1 MLFIGICGASGSG
14 KSTLAEE
21 LATMV
26 NKSILII
33 NQDAYYKD
41 HPDLSFEERCLLN
54 YDEPSIFDHD
64 QLLEDVQNLL
74 EGRRVSKKRYDYSHH
89 CRADVPGE
97 YLEPHDVIIVE
108 GIHAFYDARL
118 RTMMDLKLYMHVESD
133 ICLLRRIQRD
143 INERG
148 RQIDNISSQY
158 ITTVKP
164 MFDQYIRNYE
174 QYADV
179 IVAGGGKDAKITEI
193 LARIYQQRSAPLSRP
208 EPQKGREKCL
218 KAIRR
223 RKRAGCSMT
232 GPIQRLQRS

>member
-118 RTMMDLKLYMHVESD
+118 RAMMDLKLYMHVESD

-158 ITTVKP
+158 ITP
-164 MFDQYIRNYE
+164 SSRCSISIS
-174 QYADV
+174 A
-179 IVAGGGKDAKITEI
+179 ITSNTPTSSSPAA
-193 LARIYQQRSAPLSRP
+193 ARTPRS
-208 EPQKGREKCL
+208 
-218 KAIRR
+218 
-223 RKRAGCSMT
+223 RKSSPDISTTICTSIAA
-232 GPIQRLQRS
+232 

>member
-41 HPDLSFEERCLLN
+41 HPDLSFEGAAACSTMI
-54 YDEPSIFDHD
+54 EPSIFDHD

-118 RTMMDLKLYMHVESD
+118 RAMMDLKLYMHVESD

-193 LARIYQQRSAPLSRP
+193 LAGYINNDLHLYRGLN
-208 EPQKGREKCL
+208 
-218 KAIRR
+218 RR
-223 RKRAGCSMT
+223 RDEKNA
-232 GPIQRLQRS
+232 

>member
-21 LATMV
+21 LARMV

-33 NQDAYYKD
+33 NQDAYYYD
-41 HPDLSFEERCLLN
+41 HPDMSFEERCKLN

-64 QLLEDVQNLL
+64 LLLEDVRALL
-74 EGRRVSKKRYDYSHH
+74 SGQRVLRKRYDYTAHR
-89 CRADVPGE
+89 RAPQAEE
-97 YLEPHDVIIVE
+97 YLEPHDVIVVE
-108 GIHAFYDARL
+108 GIHAFYDERL
-118 RTMMDLKLYMHVESD
+118 RDMMDLKLFVRVDSD

-148 RQIDNISSQY
+148 RAIDNISMQY
-158 ITTVKP
+158 LTTVKP

-179 IVAGGGKDAKITEI
+179 IVARGGKNAKITEI
-193 LARIYQQRSAPLSRP
+193 LAGYINNDLHLYRGQS
-208 EPQKGREKCL
+208 
-218 KAIRR
+218 RR
-223 RKRAGCSMT
+223 RSSC
-232 GPIQRLQRS
+232 

>member
-26 NKSILII
+26 NRSILII
-33 NQDAYYKD
+33 NQDAYYYD
-41 HPDLSFEERCLLN
+41 HPDLTFEERCGLN

-64 QLLEDVQNLL
+64 LLLEDVQSLL
-74 EGRRVSKKRYDYSHH
+74 TGERVPRKRYDYTRH
-89 CRADVPGE
+89 CRADAQDE
-97 YLEPHDVIIVE
+97 FLEPHDVIIVE
-108 GIHAFYDARL
+108 GIHAFYDLRL
-118 RTMMDLKLYMHVESD
+118 RAMMDLRLYMHVESD

-148 RQIDNISSQY
+148 RQIDNISTQY
-158 ITTVKP
+158 TSTVKP

-179 IVAGGGKDAKITEI
+179 IVAGGGKNAKITEI
-193 LARIYQQRSAPLSRP
+193 LAGYINNDLHLYRGKNPRRP
-208 EPQKGREKCL
+208 SC
-218 KAIRR
+218 
-223 RKRAGCSMT
+223 
-232 GPIQRLQRS
+232 

>member
-118 RTMMDLKLYMHVESD
+118 RAMMDLKLYM
-133 ICLLRRIQRD
+133 QRD

-193 LARIYQQRSAPLSRP
+193 LAGYINNDLHLYRGLN
-208 EPQKGREKCL
+208 
-218 KAIRR
+218 RR
-223 RKRAGCSMT
+223 RDEKNA
-232 GPIQRLQRS
+232 

>member
-1 MLFIGICGASGSG
+1 MLFIGIYGASGSG

-118 RTMMDLKLYMHVESD
+118 RAMMDLKLYMHVESD

-179 IVAGGGKDAKITEI
+179 IVAGGKDAKITEI
-193 LARIYQQRSAPLSRP
+193 LAGYINNDLHLYRGLN
-208 EPQKGREKCL
+208 
-218 KAIRR
+218 RR
-223 RKRAGCSMT
+223 RDEKNA
-232 GPIQRLQRS
+232 

>member
-26 NKSILII
+26 NRSILII
-33 NQDAYYKD
+33 NQDTYYYD
-41 HPDLSFEERCLLN
+41 HPDLTFEERCALN

-64 QLLEDVQNLL
+64 LLLEDVKSLL
-74 EGRRVSKKRYDYSHH
+74 AGKRVQKKKYDYSHH

-108 GIHAFYDARL
+108 GIHAFYDPRL
-118 RTMMDLKLYMHVESD
+118 REMMDMKLYMHVESD

-148 RQIDNISSQY
+148 RAIDNISSQY
-158 ITTVKP
+158 MTTVKP
-164 MFDQYIRNYE
+164 MFDQYVRNYE
-174 QYADV
+174 QYADI
-179 IVAGGGKDAKITEI
+179 IVAGGGKDAKITEV
-193 LARIYQQRSAPLSRP
+193 LAGYINNDLHLYRGNGL
-208 EPQKGREKCL
+208 
-218 KAIRR
+218 RR
-223 RKRAGCSMT
+223 TSC
-232 GPIQRLQRS
+232 

>member
-14 KSTLAEE
+14 KSTLAHE

-26 NKSILII
+26 NRSILVI
-33 NQDAYYKD
+33 NQDAYYHD
-41 HPDLSFEERCLLN
+41 HPQLSFEERCKLN

-64 QLLEDVQNLL
+64 LLLEDIKALL
-74 EGRRVSKKRYDYSHH
+74 SGRRVQKKRYNYSKH
-89 CRADVPGE
+89 CRDDEEGV

-108 GIHAFYDARL
+108 GIHAFFDERL
-118 RTMMDLKLYMHVESD
+118 RAMMDLKLYMHVESD

-148 RQIDNISSQY
+148 RAIDNISEQY
-158 ITTVKP
+158 TNTVKP

-179 IVAGGGKDAKITEI
+179 IVARGGRNAKITEI
-193 LARIYQQRSAPLSRP
+193 LAGYINNDLHLYR
-208 EPQKGREKCL
+208 
-218 KAIRR
+218 
-223 RKRAGCSMT
+223 
-232 GPIQRLQRS
+232 

>member
-64 QLLEDVQNLL
+64 LLLSDVHSLL
-74 EGRRVSKKRYDYSHH
+74 EGQRVSKKRYDYSHH
-89 CRADVPGE
+89 CRADVSGE

-118 RTMMDLKLYMHVESD
+118 RAMMDPSSTCMLKRISACSD
-133 ICLLRRIQRD
+133 VFS
-143 INERG
+143 E
-148 RQIDNISSQY
+148 ISMSVVARL
-158 ITTVKP
+158 TT
-164 MFDQYIRNYE
+164 
-174 QYADV
+174 
-179 IVAGGGKDAKITEI
+179 
-193 LARIYQQRSAPLSRP
+193 SPLN
-208 EPQKGREKCL
+208 
-218 KAIRR
+218 
-223 RKRAGCSMT
+223 T
-232 GPIQRLQRS
+232 